1 MGCGRCMGEGRF
13 LFPTSPVIPIMQI
26 LPTRFLLW
34 HRRQA
39 AWVQILQ
46 HLTSAQGLSKSN
58 ALRLAHQPRTRV
70 PLPAGPLTAAVAS
83 HNVLP

>member
-1 MGCGRCMGEGRF
+1 M
-13 LFPTSPVIPIMQI
+13 
-26 LPTRFLLW
+26 
-34 HRRQA
+34 
-39 AWVQILQ
+39 QILQ

-58 ALRLAHQPRTRV
+58 ALRLLLQPRTHV